1 MLEQPLYYLGF
12 RMKPEQDVLLS
23 QILLSANYY
32 PGLIQFYCRQLVD
45 SLKTRRAS
53 EDSAPPYWLD
63 EGTIRNLLQKE
74 DFVEQIHDKFFI
86 TLDVE
91 EDKLYYRALAYALA
105 YCYYDASEDSV
116 EGYTFEQI
124 RDVYEGF
131 EIRGLCQLEAENVKT
146 LLSEMEDL
154 NVLVQM
160 DNRYS
165 FNGANFRH
173 MMGDEETVMNELDR
187 LGGEEQ

>member
-1 MLEQPLYYLGF
+1 M
-12 RMKPEQDVLLS
+12 
-23 QILLSANYY
+23 
-32 PGLIQFYCRQLVD
+32 
-45 SLKTRRAS
+45 
-53 EDSAPPYWLD
+53 PPYQLG
-63 EGTIRNLLQKE
+63 EGTLRSLLQKE
-74 DFVEQIHDKFFI
+74 DFVEQIRNKFFI

-124 RDVYEGF
+124 QEVYEVF
-131 EIRGLCQLEAENVKT
+131 EIQSLCQLESKSVKI
-146 LLSEMEDL
+146 LLSEMEEL

-160 DNRYS
+160 DGRYS

-173 MMGDEETVMNELDR
+173 MMGDEETIMTELDR
-187 LGGEEQ
+187 LSRMGGEAR

>member
-1 MLEQPLYYLGF
+1 M
-12 RMKPEQDVLLS
+12 LLS
-23 QILLSANYY
+23 QILLSTNYY

-45 SLKTRRAS
+45 SLKTKRTGEES
-53 EDSAPPYWLD
+53 MPPYQLD

-74 DFVEQIHDKFFI
+74 DFVEQIRNKFFI

-105 YCYYDASEDSV
+105 YCYYDSSEDSV

-124 RDVYEGF
+124 REVYEGF
-131 EIRGLCQLEAENVKT
+131 EIRSLCELEPKSVKL
-146 LLSEMEDL
+146 LLSEMEEL
-154 NVLVQM
+154 NVLTQM
-160 DNRYS
+160 DGRYA

-173 MMGDEETVMNELDR
+173 MMGDEETIITELEN
-187 LGGEEQ
+187 LNQMGGEGK